1 MSSNQKHSG
10 IKSTLEFGPVIIF
23 FLAYILFDRSDIS
36 LNIYGQTYEGFV
48 LATTIFIPIILI
60 TTFLTWKLTGEVSK
74 MQLFTA
80 ILVVV
85 FGGMTILFNDDRF
98 FKMKPTLVYFL
109 FGFVLLVGLLRG
121 KSYLESLMG
130 TMLPME
136 REGWMIISRRITG
149 FFFFLGLLNEFV
161 WRTFSTEVWVYFK
174 TFGLSIA
181 LFVFLASQFSVL
193 SKYGDFGNDDKK

>member
-1 MSSNQKHSG
+1 MKSIYKLIIDIGPLAVFFIFYSRSG
-10 IKSTLEFGPVIIF
+10 LQASILPFMIATIIAV
-23 FLAYILFDRSDIS
+23 LISYIL
-36 LNIYGQTYEGFV
+36 EKK
-48 LATTIFIPIILI
+48 IPIMPTIGASIVL
-60 TTFLTWKLTGEVSK
+60 
-74 MQLFTA
+74 
-80 ILVVV
+80 V
-85 FGGMTILFNDDRF
+85 FGGLTIYFDNEVF

-174 TFGLSIA
+174 TFGLSVA
-181 LFVFLASQFSVL
+181 LLIFLASQYPVL
-193 SKYGDFGNDDKK
+193 LKYGDFDNDDKN